1 MRTRSGSDYQTSD
14 CQTGT
19 PEENP
24 TTPPEVNR
32 SATPDV
38 NRSAMAMDAL
48 DAAITSL
55 DIDGPATNESL
66 AQMLRGLAQMLT
78 KSFGNII
85 AKKDAEI
92 RELKVRVTALEEKT
106 DDLEHYSRRN
116 TVRIRGIPEALNED
130 TDGLVKDVAT
140 RKLDVQLTKHD
151 FVRSHRVGRKSEEK
165 DTPRDVIVRFTSHNT
180 KVAVMRNARKLKG
193 THIFINEDL
202 PGIQWNYPISIKHNP
217 QYGMAVNEKMLEIED
232 FFGFTQIIKENTRGL
247 NVLDICFAK
256 TLDFYSNINI
266 VPDISDHDAITVTVN
281 QNRKPP
287 RKVYQ
292 FKKADMTQVRDK
304 CKRFCEY
311 YTSQAQSHS
320 ASENWNTFKNGLR
333 VGAGRQ
339 PNFQS
344 HLSDIIFVY
353 VHILCRHTP
362 TFIVKQ

>member
-14 CQTGT
+14 CQTST
-19 PEENP
+19 PEENL
-24 TTPPEVNR
+24 TTPPEVKRSATPDVNR

-66 AQMLRGLAQMLT
+66 AQMLRGLAQTLT

-106 DDLEHYSRRN
+106 DDLEQYSRRN

-130 TDGLVKDVAT
+130 TDGLVKDVAA

-180 KVAVMRNARKLKG
+180 KVAVMRNARKLK
-193 THIFINEDL
+193 
-202 PGIQWNYPISIKHNP
+202 
-217 QYGMAVNEKMLEIED
+217 
-232 FFGFTQIIKENTRGL
+232 RGP
-247 NVLDICFAK
+247 DESA
-256 TLDFYSNINI
+256 FY
-266 VPDISDHDAITVTVN
+266 
-281 QNRKPP
+281 NRVGGQK
-287 RKVYQ
+287 
-292 FKKADMTQVRDK
+292 
-304 CKRFCEY
+304 
-311 YTSQAQSHS
+311 SQAGEQGGRHVD
-320 ASENWNTFKNGLR
+320 ARRHRVCEGRGKLYQIFHGRNTVEG
-333 VGAGRQ
+333 
-339 PNFQS
+339 FQ
-344 HLSDIIFVY
+344 
-353 VHILCRHTP
+353 R
-362 TFIVKQ
+362 

>member
-14 CQTGT
+14 CQTST
-19 PEENP
+19 PKENP
-24 TTPPEVNR
+24 TTAPQANR

-66 AQMLRGLAQMLT
+66 AQTLT

-106 DDLEHYSRRN
+106 DDLEQYSRRN

-130 TDGLVKDVAT
+130 TDGLVKDIAA

-151 FVRSHRVGRKSEEK
+151 FVRSHGVGRKSEEK
-165 DTPRDVIVRFTSHNT
+165 DKPRDVIVRFTSHNT

-202 PGIQWNYPISIKHNP
+202 PGI
-217 QYGMAVNEKMLEIED
+217 
-232 FFGFTQIIKENTRGL
+232 
-247 NVLDICFAK
+247 
-256 TLDFYSNINI
+256 
-266 VPDISDHDAITVTVN
+266 
-281 QNRKPP
+281 
-287 RKVYQ
+287 
-292 FKKADMTQVRDK
+292 
-304 CKRFCEY
+304 
-311 YTSQAQSHS
+311 
-320 ASENWNTFKNGLR
+320 
-333 VGAGRQ
+333 
-339 PNFQS
+339 
-344 HLSDIIFVY
+344 
-353 VHILCRHTP
+353 
-362 TFIVKQ
+362 